1 MMARCLN
8 EMNFFWYMRNLISD
22 SNNNYYS
29 IKGILKLFTTN
40 FYDYII

>member
-1 MMARCLN
+1 MARYLN
-8 EMNFFWYMRNLISD
+8 EMSFFLYMRNLISD